1 MLKGIGNVS
10 DKKTTNDNEVVSH
23 SDRSRHRAG
32 AGRTARWRD
41 RRQRGF
47 KVYQIEVCD
56 ADIDQLIRRG
66 LLDRLQRHDGTAVE
80 RAIGIWLD
88 QLGR

>member
-1 MLKGIGNVS
+1 VS
-10 DKKTTNDNEVVSH
+10 PEDAAQENKVISNLAK
-23 SDRSRHRAG
+23 HRCRTG
-32 AGRTARWRD
+32 AIRTARWRQ

-66 LLDRLQRHDGTAVE
+66 LLDRLERGDGDAVE
-80 RAIGIWLD
+80 RAIGVLLD
-88 QLGR
+88 RL